1 MQCRPAVAGRSED
14 RAMKRLAWM
23 AVFLLSAG
31 FYAADAQ
38 AQTGAARGKVFDEAK
53 QPVEGAK
60 VAIDAQGGMTRHF
73 ETKTNKKGEFTQ
85 VGLPPG
91 IYRFTATKD
100 GFQGT
105 YIEIK
110 IGIGDPTP
118 VPELVLKKAGGGAG
132 AAGGGETEMREGF
145 KKALELTQAGKLDEA
160 EAAYKE
166 LLAKAPMIPEAH
178 YNLGYIY
185 SQKKD
190 WAAAEA
196 AYQKALELRPDY
208 GDATVALARVY
219 QDSGQAEKAEAIWK
233 QAGSSTDPKILFN
246 LGITHFNSGQA
257 AEANAAFKKVL
268 EADSSNLDALY
279 FVGNTYF
286 QLGQYADAVT
296 ALEKYVATA
305 PPTAQNMPVAKGL
318 LDAAKKATGK

>member
-1 MQCRPAVAGRSED
+1 
-14 RAMKRLAWM
+14 MKRLAWM
-23 AVFLLSAG
+23 AVFLLSAS

-38 AQTGAARGKVFDEAK
+38 AQTGAARGKVFDEENK
-53 QPVEGAK
+53 PIEGVKVE
-60 VAIDAQGGMTRHF
+60 IDAQGGMTRHF

-91 IYRFTATKD
+91 IYRFTATKE
-100 GFQGT
+100 GLQGT
-105 YIEIK
+105 YVEIK
-110 IGIGDPTP
+110 ISLGDPTP
-118 VPELVLKKAGGGAG
+118 VPPLQLKKAAAGAG
-132 AAGGGETEMREGF
+132 PGGGEAALREGF
-145 KKALELTQAGKLDEA
+145 KKALDLTQAGKLDEA

-166 LLAKAPMIPEAH
+166 LLAKSPMVPEAH
-178 YNLGYIY
+178 YNLGFIY

-190 WAAAEA
+190 WASAEA

-219 QDSGQAEKAEAIWK
+219 QDSGQTEKADAIWK
-233 QAGSSTDPKILFN
+233 QAGESTDPKILYN
-246 LGITHFNSGQA
+246 LGITHFNAGQA

-268 EADSSNLDALY
+268 EADATNVDALY

-305 PPTAQNMPVAKGL
+305 PPTAQNMMVAKGL

>member
-1 MQCRPAVAGRSED
+1 
-14 RAMKRLAWM
+14 MKRLAWM
-23 AVFLLSAG
+23 AILLLSAG

-38 AQTGAARGKVFDEAK
+38 AQTGAARGKVLDEENK
-53 QPVEGAK
+53 PIEGVKVE
-60 VAIDAQGGMTRHF
+60 IDAQGGMTRHF

-91 IYRFTATKD
+91 IYRFTATKE
-100 GFQGT
+100 GLQGT
-105 YIEIK
+105 YVEIK
-110 IGIGDPTP
+110 INLGDPTP
-118 VPELVLKKAGGGAG
+118 VPPMQLKKAAAG
-132 AAGGGETEMREGF
+132 AAPGGGEAALREGF
-145 KKALELTQAGKLDEA
+145 KKALDLTQAGKLDEA

-166 LLAKAPMIPEAH
+166 LLAKSPMIPEIH
-178 YNLGYIY
+178 YNLGYIH

-190 WAAAEA
+190 WPAAEA

-219 QDSGQAEKAEAIWK
+219 QDSGQAEKADAIWK
-233 QAGSSTDPKILFN
+233 QAGESTDPKILFN

-268 EADSSNLDALY
+268 EADPTNLDALY